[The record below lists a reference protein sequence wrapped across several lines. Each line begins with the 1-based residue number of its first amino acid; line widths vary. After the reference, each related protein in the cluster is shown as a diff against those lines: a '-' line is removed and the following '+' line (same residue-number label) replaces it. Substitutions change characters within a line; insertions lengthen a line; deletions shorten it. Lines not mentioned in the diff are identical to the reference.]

1 MSSSGKWVV
10 WTSILALA
18 IAATPE
24 AIGGT
29 NPETPP
35 LPIIE
40 HTLPNGMRFLIVERR
55 ESPTFSGYLRYEV
68 GSANESPG
76 RTGMAHLLEHMTF
89 KGTTLF
95 GTLDPERELFLLDK
109 IDERH
114 QALRAEKAKAP
125 LPGGKVDTTTAATL
139 EKEIAALEAEAKKFI
154 VRNEL
159 WELYRRNGAVRLNA
173 TTSREGTQY
182 FVSLPN
188 NRLELWALLES
199 DRMRNPLFREFY
211 SERDVV
217 REERRQRVDTN
228 PHGQLIEGALA
239 TAFVV
244 LPYRHPILGWPN
256 ELENLTRPQA
266 REFFRTYYAPN
277 NALAVLVGDLDP
289 AHVIRIVE
297 QYFGSIPA
305 QPIPPPLAFEEPPQL
320 GERRI
325 RVGFPAEPQLLMLY
339 RIPAAGH
346 QDMHAL
352 NVLGSLLG
360 HGRTS
365 RLHRNL
371 VEQQRLVTSV
381 SAGAWFMRHAGLFVI
396 QGTPRTPHTL
406 EEVEATIEEQIRRLQ
421 SEAPAPPEL
430 TRVRNQ
436 MDVIAVRSLG
446 SNGGLASQLGEAWA
460 LTGDWRFAFEERKR
474 IQAVTAEE
482 VVDAAKRYLVT
493 RQRTVA
499 WLIRDGTPAQRP
511 PVGRPGSGLQPWDT
525 N

>member
-1 MSSSGKWVV
+1 VDSLMKWVV
-10 WTSILALA
+10 WSSILAFAVAASPMA
-18 IAATPE
+18 IAATNG
-24 AIGGT
+24 AT
-29 NPETPP
+29 TP

-40 HTLPNGMRFLIVERR
+40 HRLPNGMRFLIVERR

-68 GSANESPG
+68 GSANELPG
-76 RTGMAHLLEHMTF
+76 RTGMAHLLEHMMF

-95 GTLDPERELFLLDK
+95 GTLDPERELPLLDK

-114 QALRAEKAKAP
+114 QALRVEKAKARW
-125 LPGGKVDTTTAATL
+125 PGGKVDSATVAAL
-139 EKEIAALEAEAKKFI
+139 EKDIAALETEAKKFV

-199 DRMRNPLFREFY
+199 DRMRNSVFREFY

-217 REERRQRVDTN
+217 QEERRQRVDTS
-228 PHGQLIEGALA
+228 PQGQLFEATLA
-239 TAFVV
+239 SAFVA
-244 LPYRHPILGWPN
+244 LPYRHPILGWPH
-256 ELENLTRPQA
+256 ELENLTRSQA

-289 AHVIRIVE
+289 TRVIRIVE

-305 QPIPPPLAFEEPPQL
+305 QPISPPPSFEEPPQL

-325 RVGFPAEPQLLMLY
+325 RVGFPAEPQLLLLY
-339 RIPAAGH
+339 RIPAVGH

-352 NVLGSLLG
+352 DVLGSLLG

-365 RLHRNL
+365 RLYRHL
-371 VEQQRLVTSV
+371 VEEQQIATRI
-381 SAGAWFMRHAGLFVI
+381 SAGAWFMRQAGLFVI
-396 QGTPRTPHTL
+396 QATPRSPHTL
-406 EEVEATIEEQIRRLQ
+406 DELEAAIEEQIRRLQ
-421 SEAPAPPEL
+421 SEAPAPREL

-436 MDVIAVRSLG
+436 MEVIAVRNLG
-446 SNGGLASQLGEAWA
+446 SNGGLASHLGEAWA
-460 LTGDWRFAFEERKR
+460 LTGDWRFAFEERER
-474 IQAVTAEE
+474 IQAVTGEE
-482 VVDAAKRYLVT
+482 VLQAAKRYLVT
-493 RQRTVA
+493 SQRTAA
-499 WLIRDGTPAQRP
+499 WLIRDGAPARRP
-511 PVGRPGSGLQPWDT
+511 PAGRPGSGLQPWDV